1 MFRWNGPHGDPADGG
16 VWCTFPG
23 NIYTL
28 HQHNLT
34 QIYWG
39 SLMTI
44 ICCVCCLLTLTPVSG
59 QQLWLVS
66 VLWTW
71 LCLCSATWAAWTCTI
86 GSCSD
91 SNQRLYLEIFILLLG
106 ILKNNVKFQS
116 FLGKNSKTI
125 VSSFKSFNLHSN
137 LHQFILIVKIFILRE
152 KLVLQNSLKK
162 TKRFCSFSTFGDSEV
177 DEFPLL
183 IILVSLL
190 PIALDKLTRAVAVSP
205 DIWALGQW
213 KRQWKIIF

>member
-1 MFRWNGPHGDPADGG
+1 MIVPLLGNLGG
-16 VWCTFPG
+16 LDL
-23 NIYTL
+23 YR
-28 HQHNLT
+28 
-34 QIYWG
+34 
-39 SLMTI
+39 
-44 ICCVCCLLTLTPVSG
+44 
-59 QQLWLVS
+59 
-66 VLWTW
+66 
-71 LCLCSATWAAWTCTI
+71 I

-91 SNQRLYLEIFILLLG
+91 SNQRLYLEIFILFLG

-116 FLGKNSKTI
+116 FHGKNSKTI

-152 KLVLQNSLKK
+152 KLVLQNSLLK
-162 TKRFCSFSTFGDSEV
+162 TKRICSFSTFSDSEV

-205 DIWALGQW
+205 DIWALGQ
-213 KRQWKIIF
+213 